1 MSWKELPSNSDDS
14 LISAPTP
21 PDVPGDDPGT
31 RSYWSKRKPGR
42 LGFTLIELVI
52 VATIMGVLAG
62 IAVPNYT
69 RVLERVRITRA
80 IGDIDAIGRSLSEY
94 FELNG
99 TYPGSLADL
108 GPVPIDP
115 WGNPY
120 EYLRVE
126 GASRGQLRKDRFLVP
141 VNSDFDLYSMGPD
154 GLSVAPFTAAQ
165 SRDDI
170 VRANDGGYVGLAD
183 NY

>member
-1 MSWKELPSNSDDS
+1 MLGFEPPNETSGG
-14 LISAPTP
+14 PTGRRP
-21 PDVPGDDPGT
+21 LLQRPGV
-31 RSYWSKRKPGR
+31 RR

-62 IAVPNYT
+62 IALPNYT
-69 RVLERVRITRA
+69 RVLDRVRVTRA
-80 IGDIDAIGRSLSEY
+80 IGDIDAIGRNLSEY
-94 FELNG
+94 FEING
-99 TYPGSLADL
+99 VYPASLADL

-154 GLSVAPFTAAQ
+154 GLTTAPFTASAA
-165 SRDDI
+165 RDDI
-170 VRANDGGYVGLAD
+170 VRANDGGYVGVAEG
-183 NY
+183 Y